1 MKNIKPLIAA
11 VIVLILICG
20 IPITE
25 VKAETLEYSM
35 TNVREDIN
43 YNNRHTLSGTAPDH
57 QEIFG
62 GYGTILQGF
71 YNENPT
77 FNLSKIEIAIETE
90 AAANGDWWV
99 EIYRYDGAAA
109 TSTTDDL
116 TQTDF
121 TFVASSTNVV
131 NYADITAATDHYFDN
146 DEWET
151 FNFNL
156 TEIENGETYL
166 FRPATNQSS
175 GSILLNWFGRMGSS
189 SYFQGV
195 GMADAWWL
203 SDDVNKVYWDPNSLG
218 GSDTA
223 FKIYSELLHSDE
235 VALVYPVSQSGINFD
250 FSNWNVSFDTAT
262 STTATST
269 DFYTIQIYSGAT
281 STAITDLSGGAVVYQ
296 SESPR
301 NIENTRLFGV
311 NTQYYTQLEL
321 RYFEDIYQTYGDLV
335 ATSSI
340 TSFITGSGSETDL
353 GYYPAPTSTATSSEW
368 TFTCDPESGFFVNS
382 LCNLFRFLFVPTP
395 ASLERFSEI
404 GDLVENKPPFGYWN
418 EIKGEIQNI
427 STSTAS
433 FTLTGSDTLSENEVF
448 GVIRTTI
455 VAILWVLFA
464 FWILHRIRTFDFHL

>member
-1 MKNIKPLIAA
+1 MKKNRPLIAA
-11 VIVLILICG
+11 VCVLILLCG
-20 IPITE
+20 
-25 VKAETLEYSM
+25 VLVA
-35 TNVREDIN
+35 
-43 YNNRHTLSGTAPDH
+43 
-57 QEIFG
+57 
-62 GYGTILQGF
+62 
-71 YNENPT
+71 
-77 FNLSKIEIAIETE
+77 E
-90 AAANGDWWV
+90 AA
-99 EIYRYDGAAA
+99 
-109 TSTTDDL
+109 L
-116 TQTDF
+116 TLTE
-121 TFVASSTNVV
+121 TN
-131 NYADITAATDHYFDN
+131 DTAATVFYSWSGSPKTTDN
-146 DEWET
+146 VIQTFQATADGEITSIQAYIEDDEGDTGTSVIYLYGTWD
-151 FNFNL
+151 
-156 TEIENGETYL
+156 TEIAARSGCVGGTWLGRFDAASMPSEKTLITYSPNGGDRVVTSTKYYCL
-166 FRPATNQSS
+166 QFKQS
-175 GSILLNWFGRMGSS
+175 GSGYDGQQWVYGSTS
-189 SYFQGV
+189 NDYGE
-195 GMADAWWL
+195 GMATT
-203 SDDVNKVYWDPNSLG
+203 
-218 GSDTA
+218 TA
-223 FKIYSELLHSDE
+223 VFENPPDQMNGVVDLALIINGQASQHTDE

-301 NIENTRLFGV
+301 NIENNRLFGV
-311 NTQYYTQLEL
+311 NTTYYTDLEL
-321 RYFEDIYQTYGDLV
+321 RYFKNIYQTYGDLV

-340 TSFITGSGSETDL
+340 TSFITGSESETDL

-404 GDLVENKPPFGYWN
+404 GELVENKPPFGYWN

-455 VAILWVLFA
+455 VSILWVLFA
-464 FWILHRIRTFDFHL
+464 FWILHRIRKFDFHV